1 VIELGKLGSA
11 GAPKNVAPV
20 LRDGVVVAVLRASN
34 WKEAAF
40 AVVADREWVF
50 TKRKGELTA
59 RWAAD
64 PDGTVR
70 FRARQTSFWRS
81 TWAVDLA
88 GKSVRVESA
97 SAWRG
102 THRFLVEGQ
111 EVAVSGSTGG
121 WGQRPTLTVRAEAA
135 VLPLE
140 AQVFLLWMELVLRR
154 RADAGATAGVVAS
167 TGATG

>member
-11 GAPKNVAPV
+11 GVPRHVAPV

-40 AVVADREWVF
+40 AVVADREWIF
-50 TKRKGELTA
+50 AKRRGELTA
-59 RWAAD
+59 RWAGD
-64 PDGTVR
+64 PDGTGR

-81 TWAVDLA
+81 TWSVDLA
-88 GKSVRVESA
+88 GTGLRVESA

-102 THRFLVEGQ
+102 THRFVVEGQ
-111 EVAVSGSTGG
+111 EVAVSGSTGV
-121 WGQRPTLTVRAEAA
+121 WGQRPTLTVHAEAA
-135 VLPLE
+135 GLPLE
-140 AQVFLLWMELVLRR
+140 GQVFLLWMELLLRR
-154 RADAGATAGVVAS
+154 RAASGATAGTVAA